1 LIADQLQTSGVA
13 TIICDA
19 AWNIV
24 WQSKRAG
31 QLFGEPV
38 STSNVLPKWQN
49 HSPSLN
55 SKVDYPN
62 GLIKF
67 EIATGSH
74 VWAFAT
80 CSQVAD
86 FCVIQL
92 IDAKEIGE
100 QLAKLSYQES
110 IWRQAIESA
119 GHGVWD
125 YNAKNE
131 ALFCSDGWKR
141 IRGFDPDMSV
151 EKDFDEWVSRL
162 HPDDVESCTEHVR
175 RHNEGEVEQF
185 SFEYREKNTNGEY
198 VWIHCCGRVVEWTPD
213 GKASRILGTDID
225 ITRLKLEE
233 QRRVEEL
240 ELAQR
245 HSEAARQE
253 ANQLARRDPLTQLP
267 NRRVFAEEI
276 ERLSSQRG
284 TTKRFAV
291 MAIDLDRF
299 KPVNDLYGHTTG
311 DYVLQT
317 ATKRLLKAVGK
328 LGIVIRLG
336 GDEFGIIMYPGKSDV
351 ATMAKACATTI
362 SDTMNEPIKV
372 GDFTIEIG
380 ASVGIA
386 LFPEHGTDSNTLFRN
401 ADMALYAVK
410 QSDRGTSRFY
420 SYDLGYEAE
429 AKAMLENA
437 ARHAVANDEILPF
450 FQPIFDLR
458 TGQIQSFEIL
468 SRWFS
473 PELGDVAPDRFIP
486 IVDQFNLMPQF
497 TMSIL
502 RQACTFAKTWP
513 EHITLAINLT
523 AKEVCDL
530 STPIRFFNLISEM
543 GFAKKRLT
551 IEVTEQALLK
561 DLFTAKQVI
570 NAFRSAGVKVVLDD
584 FGTGYAGLG
593 YLRELKFDGI
603 KIDQSFIAN
612 ILRQTESATI
622 VQAMQ
627 TLADNLGL
635 ETVAEGIEDQP
646 TLEVLRKMGCKSGQ
660 GYHFAPAVSGDD
672 ATRLLKH
679 DTLVFAKTG

>member
-1 LIADQLQTSGVA
+1 MLLGHPFAASG
-13 TIICDA
+13 T
-19 AWNIV
+19 
-24 WQSKRAG
+24 
-31 QLFGEPV
+31 F
-38 STSNVLPKWQN
+38 PKWQN
-49 HSPSLN
+49 YNPSRT
-55 SKVDYPN
+55 SKDEYPT
-62 GLIKF
+62 GLVKF
-67 EIATGSH
+67 EKSDGAH
-74 VWAFAT
+74 AWVFAT
-80 CSQVAD
+80 SNQIAD

-92 IDAKEIGE
+92 IDAQETGE
-100 QLAKLSYQES
+100 HLSKLSYQES

-141 IRGFDPDMSV
+141 LRGFDPEKSV

-162 HPDDVESCTEHVR
+162 HPDDVEHCTEQVR
-175 RHNEGEVEQF
+175 LHNAGEVEQF
-185 SFEYREKNTNGEY
+185 SFEYREKNTSGNY
-198 VWIHCCGRVVEWTPD
+198 VWIHCCGRVVEWTPE

-225 ITRLKLEE
+225 ITRLKQEE
-233 QRRVEEL
+233 QRRLEEL
-240 ELAQR
+240 QLAQKT
-245 HSEAARQE
+245 SEVARQE
-253 ANQLARRDPLTQLP
+253 ASLLARRDPLTQLP
-267 NRRVFAEEI
+267 NRRVFGEEI

-291 MAIDLDRF
+291 MVIDLDRF

-317 ATKRLLKAVGK
+317 ATTRLLKAVGK
-328 LGIVIRLG
+328 LGVVIRLG
-336 GDEFGIIMYPGKSDV
+336 GDEFGVIIYPGKTDV
-351 ATMAKACATTI
+351 VTTAKACATI
-362 SDTMNEPIKV
+362 IVDAMMEPIKV

-380 ASVGIA
+380 ASIGIA
-386 LFPEHGTDSNTLFRN
+386 LFPEHGTDSSTLFRN

-410 QSDRGTSRFY
+410 QADRGTSRLY

-437 ARHAVANDEILPF
+437 ARHAVTNDEILPF

-458 TGQIQSFEIL
+458 SGQIQSFEVL
-468 SRWFS
+468 SRWLS
-473 PELGDVAPDRFIP
+473 PELGDVSPTRFIP

-502 RQACTFAKTWP
+502 RQACMYVKFWP
-513 EHITLAINLT
+513 EHITLSINLT

-530 STPIRFFNLISEM
+530 STPIRFFKLISDM
-543 GFAKKRLT
+543 GIAPSRLK

-570 NAFRSAGVKVVLDD
+570 NAFRNAGAKVVLDD

-603 KIDQSFIAN
+603 KIDHSFISSL
-612 ILRQTESATI
+612 LRQVESATI
-622 VQAMQ
+622 VEAMQ
-627 TLADNLGL
+627 TLANKLGL
-635 ETVAEGIEDQP
+635 ETIAEGIEDQL
-646 TLEVLRKMGCKSGQ
+646 TLEALRNIGCKSGQ
-660 GYHFAPAVSGDD
+660 GYYFAPAVSGDD
-672 ATRLLKH
+672 ATKMLKQ